1 MGDSLDNEGKDNEFV
16 AMNQLLTLRERITQL
31 RPPFLSWGS
40 LLTGFLLGAIALL
53 DVWLTPTLHV
63 GVFLYP
69 VSILTAL
76 WWGGER
82 AVLYTT
88 CVAVFLTLW
97 EQWAYPGATYGVES
111 PTQYIGYMNHVA
123 TLLLLILFGT
133 TCVYLAR
140 QQAIHRHAQESLTD
154 LEAKLTAVVQL
165 TPDALVLANV
175 HGHIVFWNAGAHKLF
190 GYSEEEALG
199 QPLALIIPPRYR
211 DAHDEA
217 FQRLCQTGESKLIGR
232 TIELHGLRKGGKEF
246 PVELALATWH
256 AKGTRFFSAFLRD
269 LTERKRHETR
279 QAIQLA
285 ISQVLMESQTVEQA
299 GRQILQSVGHLADWE
314 VGLIWLLDARQQAL
328 RCATVWEK
336 RPKPA
341 LENFLQH
348 SLVTPFASGIGLPG
362 RVLASGEPAWITNVV
377 KDDNFPRLDLARAA
391 DLHAAFGFPIKD
403 SKGVVGVM
411 EFLAQEVRPPDN
423 SLLHTFSDI
432 GIKVGQFIERKRL
445 ADESVALL
453 RDLQEATSGG
463 KTIRG
468 LVAICATCKRIR
480 TQQGSWEDVE
490 RFMEHHSTA
499 EFSHT
504 ICTTCARQAHPD
516 WDTA

>member
-1 MGDSLDNEGKDNEFV
+1 
-16 AMNQLLTLRERITQL
+16 
-31 RPPFLSWGS
+31 
-40 LLTGFLLGAIALL
+40 
-53 DVWLTPTLHV
+53 
-63 GVFLYP
+63 
-69 VSILTAL
+69 
-76 WWGGER
+76 
-82 AVLYTT
+82 
-88 CVAVFLTLW
+88 
-97 EQWAYPGATYGVES
+97 
-111 PTQYIGYMNHVA
+111 
-123 TLLLLILFGT
+123 
-133 TCVYLAR
+133 
-140 QQAIHRHAQESLTD
+140 
-154 LEAKLTAVVQL
+154 
-165 TPDALVLANV
+165 
-175 HGHIVFWNAGAHKLF
+175 
-190 GYSEEEALG
+190 
-199 QPLALIIPPRYR
+199 
-211 DAHDEA
+211 
-217 FQRLCQTGESKLIGR
+217 
-232 TIELHGLRKGGKEF
+232 
-246 PVELALATWH
+246 
-256 AKGTRFFSAFLRD
+256 
-269 LTERKRHETR
+269 
-279 QAIQLA
+279 
-285 ISQVLMESQTVEQA
+285 MESQTVEQA

-445 ADESVALL
+445 ADESAALL

>member
-1 MGDSLDNEGKDNEFV
+1 
-16 AMNQLLTLRERITQL
+16 MNSAFRQVQKWTALLRL
-31 RPPFLSWGS
+31 PPFSWHS
-40 LLTGFLLGAIALL
+40 LLTVALIGAIALL
-53 DVWLTPTLHV
+53 DVWLAPTLHV

-69 VSILTAL
+69 VAILTAL

-88 CVAVFLTLW
+88 GTTLFLTLF
-97 EQWAYPGATYGVES
+97 EQWARPDRSYSLETPVR
-111 PTQYIGYMNHVA
+111 YIEIVNHTA
-123 TLLLLILFGT
+123 SLLLLLLFGSA
-133 TCVYLAR
+133 CIYMAR
-140 QQAIHRHAQESLTD
+140 QQAIYRHAQESLTD

-165 TPDALVLANV
+165 TPDALVLANAD
-175 HGHIVFWNAGAHKLF
+175 GHIVFWNAGAQKLF
-190 GYSEEEALG
+190 DYTKEEALG
-199 QPLALIIPPRYR
+199 QSLSMIIPPRYR
-211 DAHDEA
+211 EAHNEA
-217 FQRLCQTGESKLIGR
+217 FRRICKTGESKMIGR
-232 TIELHGLRKGGKEF
+232 TVELHGLRKGGKEF
-246 PVELALATWH
+246 PLELSLATWH
-256 AKGTRFFSAFLRD
+256 AKGMRFFSAFLRD
-269 LTERKRHETR
+269 LTDRKRHETR

-336 RPKPA
+336 TTKPA
-341 LENFLQH
+341 LENFLHH
-348 SLVTPFASGIGLPG
+348 SLVTPFSPGVGLPG

-377 KDDNFPRLDLARAA
+377 KDDNFPRLELARAA

-432 GIKVGQFIERKRL
+432 GIKVGQFIERRRL

-468 LVAICATCKRIR
+468 LLAICATCKRIR
-480 TQQGSWEDVE
+480 TQQGEWEDVE
-490 RFMEHHSTA
+490 RFIEDHSPA

-504 ICTTCARQAHPD
+504 ICAKCAREAHPD
-516 WDTA
+516 WDTT

>member
-1 MGDSLDNEGKDNEFV
+1 
-16 AMNQLLTLRERITQL
+16 
-31 RPPFLSWGS
+31 
-40 LLTGFLLGAIALL
+40 
-53 DVWLTPTLHV
+53 
-63 GVFLYP
+63 VFLYP

-88 CVAVFLTLW
+88 GAALLLTLF
-97 EQWAYPGATYGVES
+97 EQWAYPDASYSLDTS
-111 PTQYIGYMNHVA
+111 TRYIDLINHVA
-123 TLLLLILFGT
+123 TLLLLLLFGSA
-133 TCVYLAR
+133 CVYIAR

-165 TPDALVLANV
+165 TPDALVLANAD
-175 HGHIVFWNAGAHKLF
+175 GQIVFWNAGAHKLF
-190 GYSEEEALG
+190 GHTEEEALG
-199 QPLALIIPPRYR
+199 QPLNLIIPPRYR
-211 DAHDEA
+211 DAHAEA
-217 FQRLCQTGESKLIGR
+217 FRRICQTGESKLIGR

-246 PVELALATWH
+246 PLELSLATWH
-256 AKGTRFFSAFLRD
+256 AKGMRFFSAFLRD
-269 LTERKRHETR
+269 LTDRKRHETR

-336 RPKPA
+336 TTKPA
-341 LENFLQH
+341 LENFLHH
-348 SLVTPFASGIGLPG
+348 SLVTAFSSGVGLPG

-377 KDDNFPRLDLARAA
+377 KDGNFPRLELARAA

-432 GIKVGQFIERKRL
+432 GIKVGQFIERRRL

-453 RDLQEATSGG
+453 RDLQEATAGG

-480 TQQGSWEDVE
+480 SQQGDWEDVE
-490 RFMEHHSTA
+490 RFMERHSTA

-504 ICTTCARQAHPD
+504 ICTNCARQAHPD

>member
-1 MGDSLDNEGKDNEFV
+1 MSNAYDKMG
-16 AMNQLLTLRERITQL
+16 LTTQIRTWADMFRL
-31 RPPFLSWGS
+31 PPLSWRS
-40 LLTGFLLGAIALL
+40 LLTVILLAAIAAL
-53 DVWLTPTLHV
+53 DLWLTPTLHV

-82 AVLYTT
+82 GVLYTT
-88 CVAVFLTLW
+88 CAAVLLALF
-97 EQWAYPGATYGVES
+97 EQWANPNASYSFQTSAH
-111 PTQYIGYMNHVA
+111 YIGFMNHIA
-123 TLLLLILFGT
+123 TLLLLTLFGSA
-133 TCVYLAR
+133 CIHIAR
-140 QQAIHRHAQESLTD
+140 QQATYQHAQESLTD
-154 LEAKLTAVVQL
+154 LEAKLSAVVQL
-165 TPDALVLANV
+165 TPDALILSKADS
-175 HGHIVFWNAGAHKLF
+175 HIIFWNAGAEKLF
-190 GYSEEEALG
+190 GYTKEEALG
-199 QPLALIIPPRYR
+199 QPLSLIIPPRYR
-211 DAHDEA
+211 DAHA
-217 FQRLCQTGESKLIGR
+217 AGVRRVCQTGESKLIGR
-232 TIELHGLRKGGKEF
+232 SLELNGLRKGGKEF
-246 PVELALATWH
+246 PLELSLATWH
-256 AKGTRFFSAFLRD
+256 AKGMRFFSAFIRD

-285 ISQVLMESQTVEQA
+285 ISQILMESQTVEQA
-299 GRQILQSVGHLADWE
+299 GRQILQSVGHLTDWE
-314 VGLIWLLDARQQAL
+314 VGLIWLLDSREQAL

-336 RPKPA
+336 STKPA
-341 LENFLQH
+341 LEDFLRQ
-348 SLVTPFASGIGLPG
+348 SLVSTFSSGVGLPG
-362 RVLASGEPAWITNVV
+362 RVLASGEPFWITNVV

-432 GIKVGQFIERKRL
+432 GIKVGQFIERRRL

-463 KTIRG
+463 KTIQG

-480 TQQGSWEDVE
+480 TQPDHWEDVE
-490 RFMEHHSTA
+490 RFIERHSTA

-504 ICTTCARQAHPD
+504 VCTACARQAHPD

>member
-1 MGDSLDNEGKDNEFV
+1 MPTMDRAWISLFR
-16 AMNQLLTLRERITQL
+16 L
-31 RPPFLSWGS
+31 PPFSWWT
-40 LLTGFLLGAIALL
+40 LITGGLVVTIAVL
-53 DVWLTPTLHV
+53 DVVTPTLHV

-88 CVAVFLTLW
+88 CATLLLTLF
-97 EQWAYPGATYGVES
+97 EQWTHPRASYDLQTA
-111 PTQYIGYMNHVA
+111 TQYIGILNHGA
-123 TLLLLILFGT
+123 TVLLLVLFGSA
-133 TCVYLAR
+133 CVYIAR
-140 QQAIHRHAQESLTD
+140 QQATYRHAQESLTD

-165 TPDALVLANV
+165 TPDALVLANAD
-175 HGHIVFWNAGAHKLF
+175 GQIVFWNAGAQKIF
-190 GYSEEEALG
+190 GYTSEEALG
-199 QPLALIIPPRYR
+199 QPLTLIVPPRYR
-211 DAHDEA
+211 EAHTEG
-217 FQRLCQTGESKLIGR
+217 FQRICQTGESKLIGR
-232 TIELHGLRKGGKEF
+232 TVELNGLRKGEREF
-246 PVELALATWH
+246 PVELSLATWH
-256 AKGTRFFSAFLRD
+256 AKGMRFFSAFLRD

-299 GRQILQSVGHLADWE
+299 GRQILQSVGLLADWE
-314 VGLIWLLDARQQAL
+314 VGLIWILDPRQETL

-336 RPKPA
+336 KAKPA
-341 LENFLQH
+341 LENFLRH
-348 SLVTPFASGIGLPG
+348 SLVTTFSAGVGLPG
-362 RVLASGEPAWITNVV
+362 RVLASGEPSWITNVV

-411 EFLAQEVRPPDN
+411 EFLAPDIRPPDN

-445 ADESVALL
+445 SDESVALL
-453 RDLQEATSGG
+453 RDLQDATSGE

-480 TQQGSWEDVE
+480 TQPDSWEDVE
-490 RFMEHHSTA
+490 HFIERHSTA

-504 ICTTCARQAHPD
+504 VCTACARQAHPD